1 MRYSNRISI
10 TFIKDFANKK
20 VGEVIEC
27 DCTLARDLVIG
38 KNAKYTKTEKV
49 ADVQEVV
56 EEEKEI
62 KEQVKKAKKGK

>member
-27 DCTLARDLVIG
+27 DCALARDLVIA
-38 KNAKYTKTEKV
+38 KNAKYTEIKQEAAIQV
-49 ADVQEVV
+49 EVV
-56 EEEKEI
+56 EESKV
-62 KEQVKKAKKGK
+62 QVKKAKKGK